1 MNKDALMSYIK
12 EEFPKTIDN
21 HWNWDLLN
29 NIIDYAMNYYDGEE
43 LIKFLVNIIPEI
55 TYQECMYFMNV

>member
-12 EEFPKTIDN
+12 KEFPD
-21 HWNWDLLN
+21 WNWDLLN